1 MTTPTAG
8 ALGRGRRGRLA
19 GELAASA
26 GLLPFTALVAL
37 FLVVPLGVVAWGAFT
52 DVDGRPTLGGL
63 AAFGDPVVLSAF
75 ARSFELSAL
84 TAVIGAVLGAAVAA
98 VLAASPATSLLRRV
112 VVAACGVLSQFA
124 GVPLAFALI
133 ATIGLSGV
141 VTELLSGAGV
151 DLYAGGVWLFEM
163 PGLVLAYTFFQVPL
177 MVIVFLPALDG
188 VRPAWREASLTLG
201 GTAWQHW
208 RLVSVPV
215 LAPAFTGSLLL
226 LFANAMSAYATA
238 AALVSQGSSIVPLQ
252 IRRALSSDVL
262 VGQQDLAS
270 TLALGMVVVVAVV
283 MAAQAAVQ
291 RRTARWTR

>member
-1 MTTPTAG
+1 MTTPPAG
-8 ALGRGRRGRLA
+8 APGRRGRRL
-19 GELAASA
+19 GSELTASA
-26 GLLPFTALVAL
+26 GLLPFAALVVL
-37 FLVVPLGVVAWGAFT
+37 FLVVPLAVVAVGALT
-52 DVDGRPTLGGL
+52 DAQGRPSLGGL
-63 AAFGDPVVLSAF
+63 AAFGDPVVVSAF
-75 ARSFELSAL
+75 ARSFQLSAL
-84 TAVIGAVLGAAVAA
+84 TAVLGAVLGAAVAA
-98 VLAASPATSLLRRV
+98 VVAASPATSVLRRV

-141 VTELLSGAGV
+141 LTGLLRDAGV
-151 DLYAGGVWLFEM
+151 DIYAGGVWLFEM

-188 VRPAWREASLTLG
+188 VRSTWREASLTLG

-262 VGQQDLAS
+262 IGQQDLAS
-270 TLALGMVVVVAVV
+270 TLALGMVVVVALV
-283 MAAQAAVQ
+283 MGAQAAVQ